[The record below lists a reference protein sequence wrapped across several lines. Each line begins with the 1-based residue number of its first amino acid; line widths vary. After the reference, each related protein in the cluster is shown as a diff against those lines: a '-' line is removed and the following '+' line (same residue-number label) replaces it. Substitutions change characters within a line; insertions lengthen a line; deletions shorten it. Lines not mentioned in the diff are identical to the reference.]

1 MIGNILLKTFNLSIE
16 VFIEK
21 WQDFVSKGK

>member
-1 MIGNILLKTFNLSIE
+1 MIGNILLKTFNLSIK

-21 WQDFVSKGK
+21 LQDFVSKGK